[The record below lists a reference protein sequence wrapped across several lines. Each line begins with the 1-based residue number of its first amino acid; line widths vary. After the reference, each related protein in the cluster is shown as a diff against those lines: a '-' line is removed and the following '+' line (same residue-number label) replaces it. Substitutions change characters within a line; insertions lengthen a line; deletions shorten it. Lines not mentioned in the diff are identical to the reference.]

1 MTMLDRMRRHRSWL
15 KWILAVVV
23 LTFVLVYV
31 PQFLDRGNGA
41 GPGDVVATV
50 NGRPIPANV
59 YQRVYTQQIS
69 QLRSNYGQVS
79 DDMIK
84 QLGLGQRL
92 LQQLVNQEAELAE
105 AERLKLTVSDGELRE
120 RLLRLPA
127 FTQNGQFVGYPQ
139 YRQMLAASRPPIR
152 EDEFEADLRKSLL
165 AEKLQAA
172 LTGWIR
178 VSDADVDQEYRRRN
192 EKVKLD
198 LAVFNGA
205 QFREGIQPTDAEL
218 NAEFAAHQDAYKIP
232 EKRHVKY
239 LSIDA
244 TGLRAKMTVT
254 PQEVEARYKDNLQTY
269 STPEQVRAS
278 HILFKTEGKDDAT
291 VKKLAESVLAKIK
304 AGSNFA
310 ALARQ
315 YSDDGSKDNG
325 GDLDYFAKGAMV
337 PEFDEAVWKMQP
349 GQISDL
355 VKSQFGYHII
365 MMTGRRAATTR
376 TIDEVRPQL
385 QEQIRDEKAQAEAAR
400 VADEV
405 AKEIKAPADI
415 ERVAKARGLTSG
427 DSGLF
432 ARDEPLAGLGFAPAV
447 ASEAFTIE
455 KDKVSGVLKT
465 NQGYAFIALVEI
477 KPSYVPKID
486 EVKDRVRDAV
496 ITTKAVEVAKTKA
509 AAMAQNKGNFEAAA
523 KAAGATVKTTDFVA
537 RGAALPD
544 VGVSDAVDTAA
555 FALKAGETSAPV
567 ATESSVV
574 VVHVRERQDVAQA
587 ALDSERETLR
597 EQLAQQ
603 RRQEFF
609 GAYMTKAITK
619 MQIRYNEA
627 TVKTLL
633 GS

>member
-41 GPGDVVATV
+41 GPSDVVATV

-59 YQRVYTQQIS
+59 YQRVYAQQIS
-69 QLRSNYGQVS
+69 QLRSSYGQVS

-127 FTQNGQFVGYPQ
+127 FSQNGQFVGYSQ
-139 YRQMLAASRPPIR
+139 YRQMLASSRPPIR

-178 VSDADVDQEYRRRN
+178 VSDADVEQEYRRRN
-192 EKVKLD
+192 EKVKMD
-198 LAVFNGA
+198 LAIFNGS
-205 QFREGIQPTDAEL
+205 QFRDGIQPTDAEL
-218 NAEFAAHQDAYKIP
+218 NAEFTAHPATYTIP
-232 EKRHVKY
+232 EKRRVKY

-244 TGLRAKMTVT
+244 TALRAKMTVT
-254 PQEVEARYKDNLQTY
+254 PQEVEARYKDHLQTY
-269 STPEQVRAS
+269 TTPEQVRAS

-291 VKKLAESVLAKIK
+291 VKKLAESVLAKVK
-304 AGSNFA
+304 AGGNFA

-325 GDLDYFAKGAMV
+325 GDLDYFSKGAMV
-337 PEFDEAVWKMQP
+337 PEFDETVWKMQP

-355 VKSQFGYHII
+355 VKTQFGYHII
-365 MMTGRRAATTR
+365 MMTGRRQATTR
-376 TIDEVRPQL
+376 TLDEVRPQL
-385 QEQIRDEKAQAEAAR
+385 EEQIRDEKAQAEAAR
-400 VADEV
+400 IADEV

-415 ERVAKARGLTSG
+415 ERVAKARGLANG

-447 ASEAFTIE
+447 QSEAFTLE
-455 KDKVSGVLKT
+455 QDKVSGVLRT
-465 NQGYAFIALVEI
+465 NQGFAFIALVEI
-477 KPSYVPKID
+477 KPSYVPKLD
-486 EVKDRVRDAV
+486 EVRDRVRDAV
-496 ITTKAVEVAKTKA
+496 VTAKAVEVAKARA
-509 AAMAQNKGNFEAAA
+509 AAMAANKGNFEAAA

-537 RGAALPD
+537 RGSALPD
-544 VGVSDAVDTAA
+544 IGVSDAVDTAA
-555 FALKAGETSAPV
+555 FTLKAGETSAPI
-567 ATESSVV
+567 ATDASVV
-574 VVHVRERQDVAQA
+574 VVHVRERQDITPAS
-587 ALDSERETLR
+587 LDAERETLR
-597 EQLAQQ
+597 NELAQQ

-609 GAYMTKAITK
+609 SAYMTKAIAG
-619 MQIRYNEA
+619 MQVRYNEA

>member
-376 TIDEVRPQL
+376 TLDEVRPQL

>member
-1 MTMLDRMRRHRSWL
+1 
-15 KWILAVVV
+15 
-23 LTFVLVYV
+23 
-31 PQFLDRGNGA
+31 
-41 GPGDVVATV
+41 
-50 NGRPIPANV
+50 
-59 YQRVYTQQIS
+59 
-69 QLRSNYGQVS
+69 
-79 DDMIK
+79 
-84 QLGLGQRL
+84 
-92 LQQLVNQEAELAE
+92 
-105 AERLKLTVSDGELRE
+105 
-120 RLLRLPA
+120 
-127 FTQNGQFVGYPQ
+127 
-139 YRQMLAASRPPIR
+139 
-152 EDEFEADLRKSLL
+152 
-165 AEKLQAA
+165 
-172 LTGWIR
+172 
-178 VSDADVDQEYRRRN
+178 
-192 EKVKLD
+192 
-198 LAVFNGA
+198 
-205 QFREGIQPTDAEL
+205 
-218 NAEFAAHQDAYKIP
+218 
-232 EKRHVKY
+232 
-239 LSIDA
+239 
-244 TGLRAKMTVT
+244 
-254 PQEVEARYKDNLQTY
+254 
-269 STPEQVRAS
+269 
-278 HILFKTEGKDDAT
+278 
-291 VKKLAESVLAKIK
+291 VLAKIK

-376 TIDEVRPQL
+376 TLDEVRPQL

-415 ERVAKARGLTSG
+415 ERVAKARGLTNG

>member
-31 PQFLDRGNGA
+31 PQFLDKGTGA

-50 NGRPIPANV
+50 NGRPIPATV

-79 DDMIK
+79 EDMIK

-127 FTQNGQFVGYPQ
+127 FTQNGQFVGYAQ
-139 YRQMLAASRPPIR
+139 YRQMLSASRPPIR

-178 VSDADVDQEYRRRN
+178 VSDADADQEYRRRN
-192 EKVKLD
+192 EKIKMD
-198 LAVFNGA
+198 LAVFNGN
-205 QFREGIQPTDAEL
+205 QFRDGIQPTDADL
-218 NAEFAAHQDAYKIP
+218 NAEFTAHQDNYKIP

-239 LSIDA
+239 VSIDA
-244 TGLRAKMTVT
+244 TALRAKMTVT

-291 VKKLAESVLAKIK
+291 VKKLAESVLAKVK
-304 AGSNFA
+304 AGGNFA

-355 VKSQFGYHII
+355 VKTQFGYHII

-376 TIDEVRPQL
+376 TLDEVRPQL

-400 VADEV
+400 IADEV
-405 AKEIKAPADI
+405 AKEIKTPADI

-432 ARDEPLAGLGFAPAV
+432 AREEPLAGLGFAPAV
-447 ASEAFTIE
+447 QSEAFTLE
-455 KDKVSGVLKT
+455 QDKVSGMLRT
-465 NQGYAFIALVEI
+465 NQGFAFIALVEI
-477 KPSYVPKID
+477 KPSYVPKLD
-486 EVKDRVRDAV
+486 EVRDRVRDAV
-496 ITTKAVEVAKTKA
+496 ITAKAVDVAKSRA

-523 KAAGATVKTTDFVA
+523 KAAGATVKTTDFVV
-537 RGAALPD
+537 RGSALPD
-544 VGVSDAVDTAA
+544 IGVSDAVDTAA
-555 FALKAGETSAPV
+555 FALKAGETSAPI
-567 ATESSVV
+567 ATDTSVV
-574 VVHVRERQDVAQA
+574 VVHVKERQDVTPASLDAQ
-587 ALDSERETLR
+587 RETLR

-609 GAYMTKAITK
+609 SAYMTKAIAK

>member
-1 MTMLDRMRRHRSWL
+1 MTMLDRMRRHRNWL

-31 PQFLDRGNGA
+31 PQFLEKGAGN

-50 NGRPIPANV
+50 NGRPIAANV

-69 QLRSNYGQVS
+69 QLKSNYGQVS

-84 QLGLGQRL
+84 QLGLGPRL

-105 AERLKLTVSDGELRE
+105 ADRLKLTVSDGELRE

-127 FTQNGQFVGYPQ
+127 FTQNGQFVGYAQ

-178 VSDADVDQEYRRRN
+178 VSDADVEQEYRRRN
-192 EKVKLD
+192 EKIKMD
-198 LAVFNGA
+198 LAVFSGN
-205 QFREGIQPTDAEL
+205 QFRAGIQPTEADL
-218 NAEFAAHQDAYKIP
+218 NAEFTAHADNYKIP
-232 EKRHVKY
+232 EKRQVKY

-244 TGLRAKMTVT
+244 AALRAKMTAT
-254 PQEVEARYKDNLQTY
+254 PQEVETRYRDNIKTY
-269 STPEQVRAS
+269 TTPEQVRAS

-291 VKKLAESVLAKIK
+291 VKKLAESVLAKVK
-304 AGSNFA
+304 AGGNFA

-315 YSDDGSKDNG
+315 YSDDGSKDSG
-325 GDLDYFAKGAMV
+325 GDLDYFAKGTMV

-365 MMTGRRAATTR
+365 MMTGRRPGTTR
-376 TIDEVRPQL
+376 TLDEVRTQL
-385 QEQIRDEKAQAEAAR
+385 LEQIRDEKAQAEAAR
-400 VADEV
+400 IADEV
-405 AKEIKAPADI
+405 AKEVKAPADI

-432 ARDEPLAGLGFAPAV
+432 SREEPLAGLGFAPAV
-447 ASEAFTIE
+447 QAEAFTLE
-455 KDKVSGVLKT
+455 KDKVSGMLRT
-465 NQGYAFIALVEI
+465 NQGFAFIALVDI
-477 KPSYVPKID
+477 KPPYVPKLD

-496 ITTKAVEVAKTKA
+496 ITAKAVDVAKARA

-523 KAAGATVKTTDFVA
+523 KAAGGVVKTTEFVA
-537 RGAALPD
+537 RGTALPD
-544 VGVSDAVDTAA
+544 IGVSDLVDSAA
-555 FALKAGETSAPV
+555 FALKAGETSAPI
-567 ATESSVV
+567 ATDASVV
-574 VVHVRERQDVAQA
+574 VVHVRERQEITPA
-587 ALDSERETLR
+587 ALETERETLR

-609 GAYMTKAITK
+609 GAYMTKAIAK